1 MVGPMVQRSNSPTP
15 KGHLMNLV
23 LDALG
28 AEAIKVTLL
37 SGQAPAAAQPFA
49 FYAATGRVA

>member
-1 MVGPMVQRSNSPTP
+1 
-15 KGHLMNLV
+15 MNLL

-28 AEAIKVTLL
+28 AEAIKVTLV
-37 SGQAPAAAQPFA
+37 SGQAPATAQPFA

>member
-1 MVGPMVQRSNSPTP
+1 MVQRSNSPTP